1 MGASA
6 VYYVAIG
13 LVAVLS
19 HFLCKTTEYDGLR
32 VFARRPKSFL
42 ASFVILLPLTF
53 LILFR
58 WNVGVDSFYGSS
70 YSLAYAASAKGLNT
84 HEFEPGFYLLCSL
97 FSRLSVPF
105 FWFLFFLGAVFM
117 LCVAYGINKA
127 SISPVLSVVT
137 FVLLM
142 IYFDAYSALRQGLV
156 EGVAIAV
163 FANVFTRPRT
173 RKRDIICIA
182 VFLVSALFHSIALIY
197 IALYIVC
204 CIHIERKTLIVL
216 CVTFVLLFPVTQ
228 IIFRTVMNA
237 AVGSDYTFAGFASSY
252 AIFTLVILILCI
264 NNYDTICKMSP
275 NGSAIIN
282 YALLSFVFMFNS
294 GALMLPFRFFDAL
307 KIGYIFIVPYIIRST
322 EKKEERALFY
332 FLIFSL
338 LGIWFFNAFYIDE
351 SVFINYNFVFPEWST
366 ATKLL

>member
-1 MGASA
+1 MGASV

-19 HFLCKTTEYDGLR
+19 RFLCKTTEYDGLR

-58 WNVGVDSFYGSS
+58 WNVGHDSRYGQS
-70 YSLAYAASAKGLNT
+70 YSTAYAASAQGLNT
-84 HEFEPGFYLLCSL
+84 HGFEPGFYWLCSV
-97 FSRLSVPF
+97 FSKLAVPF

-117 LCVAYGINKA
+117 LCVAYGISKA

-137 FVLLM
+137 FVLM
-142 IYFDAYSALRQGLV
+142 MVYFDAYAALRQAVV
-156 EGVAIAV
+156 EGIAIVV

-173 RKRDIICIA
+173 LKRDIICIA
-182 VFLVSALFHSIALIY
+182 VLLISSLFHTIAIVY
-197 IALYIVC
+197 IVFYIVC
-204 CIHIERKTLIVL
+204 CIHIERKTLIAL
-216 CVTFVLLFPVTQ
+216 CITFVLLFPVTQ
-228 IIFRTVMNA
+228 IIFRTVMSA
-237 AVGSDYTFAGFASSY
+237 AVGSAYTFAGFASSY

-282 YALLSFVFMFNS
+282 YALLTFVFMFNS

-322 EKKEERALFY
+322 EKKEERVLFY
-332 FLIFSL
+332 LLIFAL
-338 LGIWFFNAFYIDE
+338 MGIWFFNAFYINE
-351 SVFINYNFVFPEWST
+351 SVFAQYQFVFPEWST
-366 ATKLL
+366 ATKLP